1 MYCLCLLLALA
12 DPIAQANSLLQQGLL
27 ALQQGRLQDARKSLE
42 QASTVDPSNPY
53 AWTSLA
59 ETYVR
64 LKDPQH
70 ALAAARSAEKVGS
83 HDPIVCHALAMYYS
97 ESGDFEKAARFEA
110 RFAESPKSDP
120 EATARAAGLYLN
132 AGESQR
138 SLTLARR
145 AVTQQASAAHENLLG
160 RVLVASGN
168 GTEGSQH
175 LRVAWELARTDPGI
189 TFDYAQTLLQDQNF
203 GDAANVLASALG
215 AHADNPQLVLA
226 LGVARYG
233 QRRFQDSIELFLK
246 VIHLDPSIQQPY
258 TFLGQMLDQAGSH
271 LSEITAVYESWVRR
285 EPRNPKAKFFL
296 AKALLAAGGN
306 DETAEDLLR
315 RSIAIDGGRWESH
328 YELGVLQLKK
338 RQYQAALAE
347 LIRSIEL
354 QPNQPTAHYQLAR
367 VYDRLGQPEKAKAER
382 EIHERLAS
390 GSTPA
395 DRP

>member
-1 MYCLCLLLALA
+1 M
-12 DPIAQANSLLQQGLL
+12 

-42 QASTVDPSNPY
+42 QASTVDPNNPY

-59 ETYVR
+59 ETYFR
-64 LKDPQH
+64 LKDPQR

-83 HDPIVCHALAMYYS
+83 QDPIVCHALAVYYS
-97 ESGDFEKAARFEA
+97 ESGNFRKAAEFEA
-110 RFAESPKSDP
+110 RFAESPQSDP

-132 AGESQR
+132 AGESQQ

-145 AVTQQASAAHENLLG
+145 AVAQQASAAHENLLG
-160 RVLVASGN
+160 RALVASGN
-168 GTEGSQH
+168 AREGSQH
-175 LRVAWELARTDPGI
+175 LRAAWELARTDPGI

-203 GDAANVLASALG
+203 GEAADVLASALE
-215 AHADNPQLVLA
+215 AHEGNPQLVLA

-246 VIHLDPSIQQPY
+246 VIHLDASIQQPY

-271 LSEITAVYESWVRR
+271 SSEITAVYESWVRR
-285 EPRNPKAKFFL
+285 EPKNAKAQFFL
-296 AKALLAAGGN
+296 AKALVAAGGN
-306 DETAEDLLR
+306 DETAEGLLR
-315 RSIAIDGGRWESH
+315 QSIAIDGGRWESH

-338 RQYQAALAE
+338 RRYKAALAQ

-382 EIHERLAS
+382 EIHERLAN